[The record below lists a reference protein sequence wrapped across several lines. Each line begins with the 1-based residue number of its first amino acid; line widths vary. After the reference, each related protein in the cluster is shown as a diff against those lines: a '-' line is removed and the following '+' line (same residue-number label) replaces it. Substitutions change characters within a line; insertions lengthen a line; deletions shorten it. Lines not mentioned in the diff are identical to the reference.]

1 MDFRE
6 NVQLFDFSNIFNI
19 LWVIYFFNLICYV
32 GADIIW
38 SDLCYNYEKFIIQ
51 ERLKYYPDLFKITQD
66 IWKKNRLVEENLKL
80 IQKAKKE
87 FLDWRGKWTW
97 YMLLSKKSLECFNKL
112 KESLKT
118 NPWNWEKWYTDEQ
131 LEKIYKQR
139 NNLRWSLKDDVWISI
154 DNYKD

>member
-1 MDFRE
+1 MWE
-6 NVQLFDFSNIFNI
+6 QI
-19 LWVIYFFNLICYV
+19 LSGLIW
-32 GADIIW
+32 AIIW
-38 SDLCYNYEKFIIQ
+38 WFFSIYASKNIIKSTLEQEKMKISLDYEKFIIQ

-80 IQKAKKE
+80 IQQAKKE

>member
-1 MDFRE
+1 MWEQILTGLIWAMIWWF
-6 NVQLFDFSNIFNI
+6 FS
-19 LWVIYFFNLICYV
+19 IYVSKNTIKSTLEQEKMKISL
-32 GADIIW
+32 D
-38 SDLCYNYEKFIIQ
+38 YEKFIIQ

-66 IWKKNRLVEENLKL
+66 IWKKNRPVEENLKL

-87 FLDWRGKWTW
+87 FLDWREKWTW

-139 NNLRWSLKDDVWISI
+139 NNLRWSLKDDLWISI

>member
-1 MDFRE
+1 MWE
-6 NVQLFDFSNIFNI
+6 QLLSG
-19 LWVIYFFNLICYV
+19 LIW
-32 GADIIW
+32 AIIW
-38 SDLCYNYEKFIIQ
+38 WFFSIYTSKNIIKSTLEQEKMKISLDYEKFIIQ

-66 IWKKNRLVEENLKL
+66 IWKKNRLAEENLKL

>member
-1 MDFRE
+1 MWE
-6 NVQLFDFSNIFNI
+6 QI
-19 LWVIYFFNLICYV
+19 LSGLIW
-32 GADIIW
+32 AIIW
-38 SDLCYNYEKFIIQ
+38 WFFSIYASKNIIKSTLEQEKMKISLDYEKFIIQ

-87 FLDWRGKWTW
+87 FLDWRGRWTW

-139 NNLRWSLKDDVWISI
+139 NNLRWWLKDDVWISI

>member
-1 MDFRE
+1 MWE
-6 NVQLFDFSNIFNI
+6 QILSGLSWAI
-19 LWVIYFFNLICYV
+19 LWWFFSIYTSKN
-32 GADIIW
+32 IIK
-38 SDLCYNYEKFIIQ
+38 STLEQEKMKISLDYEKFIIQ

-66 IWKKNRLVEENLKL
+66 IWKKNRLAEENLKL

>member
-1 MDFRE
+1 MWE
-6 NVQLFDFSNIFNI
+6 QI
-19 LWVIYFFNLICYV
+19 LSGLIW
-32 GADIIW
+32 AIIW
-38 SDLCYNYEKFIIQ
+38 WFFSIYALKNIIKSTLEQEKMKISLDYEKFIIQ

>member
-1 MDFRE
+1 MWE
-6 NVQLFDFSNIFNI
+6 QI
-19 LWVIYFFNLICYV
+19 LSGLIW
-32 GADIIW
+32 AIIW
-38 SDLCYNYEKFIIQ
+38 WFFSIYTSKNIIKSTLEQEKMKISLDYEKFIIQ

-66 IWKKNRLVEENLKL
+66 IWKKNRLAEENLKL

>member
-1 MDFRE
+1 MWE
-6 NVQLFDFSNIFNI
+6 QI
-19 LWVIYFFNLICYV
+19 LSGLIW
-32 GADIIW
+32 AIIW
-38 SDLCYNYEKFIIQ
+38 WFFSLYTSKNIIKSTLEQEKMKISLDYEKFIIQ

-97 YMLLSKKSLECFNKL
+97 YMLLSKKSLEYFNKL

>member
-1 MDFRE
+1 MWE
-6 NVQLFDFSNIFNI
+6 EI
-19 LWVIYFFNLICYV
+19 LSGLIW
-32 GADIIW
+32 AIIW
-38 SDLCYNYEKFIIQ
+38 WFFSIYASKNIIKSTLEQEKMKISLDYEKFIIQ